1 MATLAR
7 DVRAGLP
14 KARLG
19 LRWVGAAVAV
29 AVIAA
34 VAWWAQNLRLPVT
47 SLQISGTFTHVT
59 PAQVRKVAA
68 PYVAAGLLHA
78 NLHKLQQALESQPWI
93 RQARVTR
100 HWPDTVA
107 IRVWEAVPVAR
118 WGRDGV
124 LADDGAHFQVPAAQV
139 PKGLPE
145 LHGPDGTA
153 EQLEHLYQA
162 ERGSFAAHGL
172 RLATLTINA
181 DGGGWVATTG
191 NGLTI
196 KLGRHHV
203 QSRLQRFADTAVP
216 ALGDRLSDAAY
227 VDLRYS
233 NGFAVGWKKQAS
245 TPKAGES

>member
-7 DVRAGLP
+7 DVTAGLP
-14 KARLG
+14 RARLG
-19 LRWVGAAVAV
+19 LRWMVIAAAVAL
-29 AVIAA
+29 IAML
-34 VAWWAQNLRLPVT
+34 VWWAKDLKLPVT
-47 SLQISGTFTHVT
+47 SLEISGTFAHVT

-78 NLHKLQQALESQPWI
+78 NLRELQQALESQPWI

-118 WGRDGV
+118 WGQDGV
-124 LADDGAHFQVPAAQV
+124 LADDGSHFRVSANRV

-153 EQLEHLYQA
+153 AQLERVYQA
-162 ERGSFAAHGL
+162 ERGEFASHGL
-172 RLATLTINA
+172 RLASLTI
-181 DGGGWVATTG
+181 DQDGGWVATTG
-191 NGLTI
+191 KGLTI
-196 KLGRHHV
+196 KLGRRQV
-203 QSRLQRFADTAVP
+203 QSRLQRFVDIAVP

-233 NGFAVGWKKQAS
+233 NGFAVGWNDKTGS
-245 TPKAGES
+245 PNAGEN